1 MIFARKS
8 IGFWSENDK
17 SSVPKVI
24 KKLIIICSILNRSF
38 YELCR
43 HAGCHLRSVRG
54 PSFSQGRQGMSQ
66 VWLGQSNAPTRVFTG
81 SRFGALSYCSFL
93 LCGCTQAHAG
103 VRGHTVVVYAGCARD
118 VRGRTRCTALME
130 LMRNVDDKN
139 HRRMHTQN
147 LHLSCP

>member
-1 MIFARKS
+1 MQERWIPRHPAGLSRRLGSKIDQPFVQKSINFWTKRRSVFHAQFHGISSQKMIDVFVKKS

-17 SSVPKVI
+17 SLVPKVI

-93 LCGCTQAHAG
+93 LC
-103 VRGHTVVVYAGCARD
+103 VI
-118 VRGRTRCTALME
+118 
-130 LMRNVDDKN
+130 
-139 HRRMHTQN
+139 
-147 LHLSCP
+147 P